1 MKITKYEQMSWGT
14 NNKMTQAEL
23 QEMAKK
29 IVGSCKF
36 VSEVHHS
43 YSTNNLE
50 QRKAG
55 EEFTCVLNGS
65 MVLNYESDIIPVK
78 YAIHF
83 DCGVVTEI
91 VEMLNY

>member
-1 MKITKYEQMSWGT
+1 
-14 NNKMTQAEL
+14 
-23 QEMAKK
+23 
-29 IVGSCKF
+29 
-36 VSEVHHS
+36 
-43 YSTNNLE
+43 
-50 QRKAG
+50 
-55 EEFTCVLNGS
+55 